1 VATEQENAATLAAL
15 NTEIE
20 QFKALCPE
28 HLEWD
33 TAKSGDA
40 IIAYLAE
47 HNTPMTAGSMLAAFM
62 VLRRMGKLTKSAPVE
77 TAEQKAT
84 REYEEKKTVVLEKRI
99 KEQEANRPLQH
110 VNHKNQDDARAADE
124 AANAANAKKM
134 WERLE
139 EMRKKVVG
147 ATPPLVYWPEGT
159 PMSGRIDWRKTEEA
173 RLAAGFNRDGSVK
186 EK

>member
-1 VATEQENAATLAAL
+1 VATEQENAAALAAL
-15 NTEIE
+15 NNEIE

-33 TAKSGDA
+33 TAESGDA

-77 TAEQKAT
+77 TKEQKAA
-84 REYEEKKTVVLEKRI
+84 REFEEQKEAKRQRLI
-99 KEQEANRPLQH
+99 KEQEENRPLQH
-110 VNHKNQDDARAADE
+110 VNHKGQDDAHAAEE
-124 AANAANAKKM
+124 ATNTANAKKM

-147 ATPPLVYWPEGT
+147 ATPPIVYWPEGT

-173 RLAAGFNRDGSVK
+173 RKAAGFNRDGSVK